1 MVIMR
6 TLKSKVHRLSYGG
19 FDPNAS
25 ARENADRY
33 NTYRRTS
40 GGGRGGKNSGNG
52 KGGSALILILIL
64 LLLAFLN
71 MCVSNR

>member
-1 MVIMR
+1 MR
-6 TLKSKVHRLSYGG
+6 TLTSKVHHLSNGG
-19 FDPNAS
+19 YDPNAS

-40 GGGRGGKNSGNG
+40 GGGGGGKNSGNG
-52 KGGSALILILIL
+52 KGGFSLVIILVL